1 MDLNTLIV
9 FISSSADPRLLGT
22 ATCVKRSLSGLSTQP
37 EFNKDAACGLKQ
49 ALDGNANAGVAPGE
63 ALVFQP
69 LGIGA
74 LHWLPPS
81 AQRGAVG
88 RGRAASNSSAAAP
101 LSMPQPSGRCRKVAS
116 VCIVSAGRCP
126 EPSSRAG
133 SSQATALVTSSRTVP
148 FNAARHR
155 HDRVRS
161 TQGGSENH
169 PQVTLS
175 SSYRL
180 LDFV

>member
-1 MDLNTLIV
+1 MPTREWHL
-9 FISSSADPRLLGT
+9 AKRLCSG
-22 ATCVKRSLSGLSTQP
+22 AARS
-37 EFNKDAACGLKQ
+37 
-49 ALDGNANAGVAPGE
+49 
-63 ALVFQP
+63 
-69 LGIGA
+69 
-74 LHWLPPS
+74 
-81 AQRGAVG
+81 RGS
-88 RGRAASNSSAAAP
+88 GRAASNSSAAAR

-126 EPSSRAG
+126 GPSSRAG
-133 SSQATALVTSSRTVP
+133 SSQATALVISSRTVP

-169 PQVTLS
+169 PQVTLF

-180 LDFV
+180 LDFVWARLPRN